1 MGSDVHQTDQFK
13 LIQTVMKKLT
23 AQNQTIAFA
32 TDFLTNFATDS
43 IDCESSFAGFLVAPT
58 DDAKNAMFDIPYQIL
73 NANGSQSEETTIWMA
88 RQAKAVLRTDYAI
101 AVTRNSVQHTIWIA
115 IVDQAGH
122 ERSCSIPFY
131 RTQNVEDKVFNKAFE
146 LVQQSFEK

>member
-1 MGSDVHQTDQFK
+1 MGSDVHQTNQSK
-13 LIQTVMKKLT
+13 LIQTVMEKLT
-23 AQNQTIAFA
+23 AQNQTIVFA

-58 DDAKNAMFDIPYQIL
+58 DDAKNALFDIPYQIL